1 MQRVTLFLTAI
12 VLSVGLSACQ
22 TTSPT
27 TGTGESGGKYAYGKP
42 VPGETG
48 LVYSPYSTS
57 DVYID
62 VRGFER
68 GTEVKD
74 PWTGKIFLVP

>member
-1 MQRVTLFLTAI
+1 MQRVTFFLAAI
-12 VLSVGLSACQ
+12 AISLSLSGCQ
-22 TTSPT
+22 TPSRV
-27 TGTGESGGKYAYGKP
+27 GAEGVGKYPYGKP
-42 VPGETG
+42 VPNEEG

-57 DVYID
+57 EVYID

>member
-1 MQRVTLFLTAI
+1 MQRVILLLTA
-12 VLSVGLSACQ
+12 VLVSLSLSGCQ
-22 TTSPT
+22 STSQATGTSP
-27 TGTGESGGKYAYGKP
+27 SGGKYPYGKK
-42 VPGETG
+42 VPNEEG